1 MTAQTEHTE
10 AKTAPAESTGNRPT
24 HIVRKKIGS
33 GKKADFETL
42 GVAWDRGDGSC
53 YVKLY
58 GTQVIEGGF
67 YVFPVKD
74 QDGKEAPESGQ

>member
-10 AKTAPAESTGNRPT
+10 AKTAQAESTSNRPT

-42 GVAWDRGDGSC
+42 GVAWDRLDGSC

-58 GTQVIEGGF
+58 GTQIVEGGF

-74 QDGKEAPESGQ
+74 QDGKETESGQ